1 MYFCC
6 SEHLWKYSVETAS
19 QHLRALTV
27 QHGALFQTTRQQQ
40 REKKRRRQRTGRKE
54 KQKTTRQKEKRDRE
68 RTGRKKEGQE
78 KKEEGK
84 EGEEEAGE
92 REEEERAG
100 EEGGATE
107 EKREGEKEE
116 GEEEEKKTREKKE
129 KGEEERRE
137 EERREKKKENKDNLL
152 EQLNPSA
159 LGRRKP
165 NFLEHLIRI
174 DVWQW
179 WHQRQLEYDASE
191 CGTIPGLVMDLSASE
206 KVPWHV
212 RHLKHRQ
219 VLDMAA
225 GGQPYCTTFTWTH
238 WLWKTV
244 SVRKLRTWQANPCRQ
259 RSKVFL
265 ECDTKLAKLYK
276 RSKGNEPHCKVMR
289 PQVRPLKA

>member
-1 MYFCC
+1 MVHC
-6 SEHLWKYSVETAS
+6 S
-19 QHLRALTV
+19 RRPNNNN
-27 QHGALFQTTRQQQ
+27 G
-40 REKKRRRQRTGRKE
+40 RRRGGKE

-68 RTGRKKEGQE
+68 RTERKKEGQE

-100 EEGGATE
+100 EEGEAKGG
-107 EKREGEKEE
+107 KREGEKEE
-116 GEEEEKKTREKKE
+116 GEEEGKKTREKKE
-129 KGEEERRE
+129 KGEEGRRE
-137 EERREKKKENKDNLL
+137 EERREKKKENKENLL

-165 NFLEHLIRI
+165 NFWEHLIGI

-179 WHQRQLEYDASE
+179 WHQRLLEYDASE
-191 CGTIPGLVMDLSASE
+191 CGTIPGLLMDLSASE

-238 WLWKTV
+238 WLWKTE
-244 SVRKLRTWQANPCRQ
+244 SVRRLRTWQAHPCRQ
-259 RSKVFL
+259 RSIVF
-265 ECDTKLAKLYK
+265 Y
-276 RSKGNEPHCKVMR
+276 
-289 PQVRPLKA
+289 